1 MIFFDNSPPV
11 LNEVFNVSSSENTPL
26 AAPKV
31 ISFCFDCPG
40 TNASISS
47 LNLVLFPD
55 WDAKWIVG
63 VQKPET
69 QIQSQSTVW
78 VFL

>member
-1 MIFFDNSPPV
+1 MAISLSFSVIFFDNSLPA
-11 LNEVFNVSSSENTPL
+11 LNEVFKVSSSENTPL

-47 LNLVLFPD
+47 LNFVLFPD
-55 WDAKWIVG
+55 CEAK
-63 VQKPET
+63 
-69 QIQSQSTVW
+69 
-78 VFL
+78 